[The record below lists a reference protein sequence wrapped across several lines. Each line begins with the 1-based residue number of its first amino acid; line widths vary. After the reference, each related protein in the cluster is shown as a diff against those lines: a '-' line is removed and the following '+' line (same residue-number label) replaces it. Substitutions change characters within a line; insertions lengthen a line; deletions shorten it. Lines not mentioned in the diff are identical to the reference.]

1 MPYIWSERQKG
12 KMEYRQSLTL
22 HVWIRRFSL
31 MHSNRRQLTTLRAKW
46 SDIVDGLWWYR
57 VVSFS
62 FSSSSVQMWFC
73 WRPVWSP
80 KTWPNGFKWDNGGG
94 EKNGSWITAV
104 TLWVQWCTY
113 SALLAFDWKMLT
125 SPFTSLVSGFALRVL
140 SLVARG
146 CGEVVRRKCTEF
158 VSPWLSEKDLT
169 EHKAGRMDWI
179 FLVAMLCLNKFW
191 MLRR

>member
-1 MPYIWSERQKG
+1 MPYIWCERQKG
-12 KMEYRQSLTL
+12 KIEYRQSLTL
-22 HVWIRRFSL
+22 LVWIRRLSL

-80 KTWPNGFKWDNGGG
+80 KTWPNGFKWDNGGV
-94 EKNGSWITAV
+94 EKTGSWITAV

-113 SALLAFDWKMLT
+113 SALLAFWLEDAYLSFHITCQWLRFEGIILGGKRMWRSCAT
-125 SPFTSLVSGFALRVL
+125 KVHRICFALIIWER
-140 SLVARG
+140 SDG
-146 CGEVVRRKCTEF
+146 T
-158 VSPWLSEKDLT
+158 
-169 EHKAGRMDWI
+169 
-179 FLVAMLCLNKFW
+179 
-191 MLRR
+191 